1 LPRKAFNV
9 LAINKEHKMK
19 DNLNTEIN
27 RDAAM
32 SQVSMKNGY
41 WFYFEHAGND
51 ISMHGSAWSGKETM
65 YVNNHPVSMQRK
77 LFGRL
82 SQHYFTV
89 GDIQYRAEVY
99 LAKFATGE
107 VQVSLYAD
115 DVLVAKESKAYLP
128 NAKQK
133 PSIWVIIFAALL
145 GGVVGYSAVKLL
157 FALLG

>member
-1 LPRKAFNV
+1 
-9 LAINKEHKMK
+9 MK
-19 DNLNTEIN
+19 DNLTIDIN

-41 WFYFEHAGND
+41 WFYFDHQGND

-65 YVNNHPVSMQRK
+65 YVNNHPVSIKRK

-89 GDIQYRAEVY
+89 DDIQYRAEVY

-107 VQVSLYAD
+107 VQVSLYAN

-128 NAKQK
+128 NAKK
-133 PSIWVIIFAALL
+133 TSIWVIMLAALL
-145 GGVVGYSAVKLL
+145 GGVVGYSSVSLIMKFWA
-157 FALLG
+157 

>member
-1 LPRKAFNV
+1 V

-19 DNLNTEIN
+19 DNQTININ

-41 WFYFEHAGND
+41 WFYFDHQGND

-65 YVNNHPVSMQRK
+65 YVNNHPVSIKHK

-89 GDIQYRAEVY
+89 GEIQYRAEVY

-107 VQVSLYAD
+107 VQVSLYAN

-128 NAKQK
+128 NAKK
-133 PSIWVIIFAALL
+133 TSIWVIILAALL
-145 GGVVGYSAVKLL
+145 GAVVGYSSVSLIMKFWA
-157 FALLG
+157 